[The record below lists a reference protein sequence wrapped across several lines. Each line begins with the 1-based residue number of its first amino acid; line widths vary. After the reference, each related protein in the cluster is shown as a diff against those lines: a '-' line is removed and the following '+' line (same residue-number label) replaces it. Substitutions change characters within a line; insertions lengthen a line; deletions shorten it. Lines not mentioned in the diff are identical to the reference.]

1 MWNTTSS
8 VVPPPFFLIAT
19 EPKRLESAELLT
31 RLRDVEDER
40 RVLIRLSAAGRKL
53 KTRAARI
60 PACVLDA
67 SQCNLAEAMALTQQ
81 VQALR
86 DRLMA

>member
-1 MWNTTSS
+1 M
-8 VVPPPFFLIAT
+8 A
-19 EPKRLESAELLT
+19 
-31 RLRDVEDER
+31 
-40 RVLIRLSAAGRKL
+40 LSKDDILNANIKVDLHRKL
-53 KTRAARI
+53 KARAAGI

-67 SQCNLAEAMALTQQ
+67 SQCKVSEAMALTQQ